1 VAHAK
6 KKRKTDNA
14 GPSSLGEQVLS
25 NKFPVDDLHV
35 NGVNI
40 RSSIESWC
48 KSAKY
53 VVEIHKQEYVFF
65 IILS

>member
-1 VAHAK
+1 MAHTK
-6 KKRKTDNA
+6 KKRKKDNK

-25 NKFPVDDLHV
+25 DKFPVDDLNV
-35 NGVNI
+35 NGEYI
-40 RSSIESWC
+40 RSSINNWC

-53 VVEIHKQEYVFF
+53 VVEIHKQECVFF